1 MSVNLVPTNCIPSPE
16 SPAKRIVTAGIDS
29 TVLFSKFAST
39 TSATGSSTTCSSKT
53 SSSATGSS
61 TTSSSTTSA
70 TGSST
75 TSSSTTSATGSST
88 TSSSTTGSSST
99 SATGSSS
106 RTGSSIDTSLTG
118 TPFISASACSTE
130 IPSALARASADL
142 SNKYSGIFK
151 GFSSL
156 IVLFYLISLTQ
167 AGTM

>member
-39 TSATGSSTTCSSKT
+39 TSATGSSTTS
-53 SSSATGSS
+53 SS
-61 TTSSSTTSA
+61 TTSSSTTS
-70 TGSST
+70 S
-75 TSSSTTSATGSST
+75 
-88 TSSSTTGSSST
+88 

>member
-1 MSVNLVPTNCIPSPE
+1 MPSPE

-39 TSATGSSTTCSSKT
+39 TSATGSS
-53 SSSATGSS
+53 S
-61 TTSSSTTSA
+61 TTSSSTT
-70 TGSST
+70 GS
-75 TSSSTTSATGSST
+75 SST

-99 SATGSSS
+99 SSS
-106 RTGSSIDTSLTG
+106 TTSSIDTSLRG

-130 IPSALARASADL
+130 MPSALARASADL

>member
-39 TSATGSSTTCSSKT
+39 TSATGSSTTS
-53 SSSATGSS
+53 SS
-61 TTSSSTTSA
+61 TTSSSTTS
-70 TGSST
+70 SST
-75 TSSSTTSATGSST
+75 TSS
-88 TSSSTTGSSST
+88 

-106 RTGSSIDTSLTG
+106 RTGSSIETSLTG

>member
-39 TSATGSSTTCSSKT
+39 TSATGSSTTS
-53 SSSATGSS
+53 SS
-61 TTSSSTTSA
+61 TTSS
-70 TGSST
+70 
-75 TSSSTTSATGSST
+75 SATGSST

>member
-39 TSATGSSTTCSSKT
+39 TSATGSSTTS
-53 SSSATGSS
+53 SS
-61 TTSSSTTSA
+61 TTSSST
-70 TGSST
+70 
-75 TSSSTTSATGSST
+75 
-88 TSSSTTGSSST
+88 
-99 SATGSSS
+99 
-106 RTGSSIDTSLTG
+106 TGSSIDTSLTG

>member
-39 TSATGSSTTCSSKT
+39 TSATGSSTTS
-53 SSSATGSS
+53 SS
-61 TTSSSTTSA
+61 TTSSSTTS
-70 TGSST
+70 
-75 TSSSTTSATGSST
+75 SST

-99 SATGSSS
+99 SAIGSSS

>member
-39 TSATGSSTTCSSKT
+39 TSATGSSTTSSSTTGSSKT
-53 SSSATGSS
+53 SSSTTSS
-61 TTSSSTTSA
+61 SATSSSTT
-70 TGSST
+70 GS
-75 TSSSTTSATGSST
+75 SST
-88 TSSSTTGSSST
+88 TSSSTTGSST
-99 SATGSSS
+99 
-106 RTGSSIDTSLTG
+106 TGSSIDTSLTG